1 VPNTGQISLL
11 FVCVAL
17 FAAASILSLMRIR
30 RETES
35 LRIAA
40 KACSWSA
47 MCIGVAVI
55 IWHASARSQ
64 WLPLDDNF
72 EALIWLGLIL
82 ALFML
87 YVQRR
92 HPIAGLDWF
101 IMPLVILLLV
111 GAAIFGRTKPHEY
124 LPTAWSWV
132 HRVSSYGGAVAFA
145 VAGAVGA
152 MYLIANRRLRNKQVL
167 NGPKLGNL
175 ERLERVT
182 RASVTLGFAL
192 LTVGAVTGFIWFASD
207 RRPISVWKVG
217 LTVGV
222 WLVYAVALH
231 SPINPSFRGRKV
243 AILSIVGCILMFG
256 LLVTVQLVS

>member
-11 FVCVAL
+11 LACIVLFVSSSV
-17 FAAASILSLMRIR
+17 LSLMRIR

-40 KACSWSA
+40 KACAWSA
-47 MCIGVAVI
+47 MLIGVAVI
-55 IWHASARSQ
+55 AWHAAARSQ
-64 WLPLDDNF
+64 WMPLDDNF
-72 EALIWLGLIL
+72 ESLIWLGLIL

-101 IMPLVILLLV
+101 IMPLVVLLLV
-111 GAAIFGRTKPHEY
+111 GAAIFGRTKPREY

-132 HRVSSYGGAVAFA
+132 HRVTSYGGTVAFA

-152 MYLIANRRLRNKQVL
+152 MYLIANRRLRRKIVL
-167 NGPKLGNL
+167 DGPKLGNL
-175 ERLERVT
+175 ERLERVNL
-182 RASVTLGFAL
+182 ASVTLGFAL
-192 LTVGAVTGFIWFASD
+192 LTVGAVTGFIWFASGH
-207 RRPISVWKVG
+207 RSISVWKVG

-231 SPINPSFRGRKV
+231 APINPSFRGRKV
-243 AILSIVGCILMFG
+243 AILSIVGCILMLG